1 MPHEECLFCRIV
13 RGELPAKV
21 MSENDEAM
29 ALRDV
34 NPQAPVHFLV
44 IPKAHI
50 RHLTDAA
57 GDPGLI
63 GRLLAFAA
71 QLAQQEGIDGSG
83 YRAVINTNMDGG
95 QSVYHLHIHVLG
107 GRALKWPPG

>member
-13 RGELPAKV
+13 RGDLPAKV
-21 MSENDEAM
+21 ISESDEAI
-29 ALRDV
+29 ALQDV

-44 IPKAHI
+44 IPKAHV
-50 RHLTDAA
+50 RHLTEAA
-57 GDPGLI
+57 ADPGLI

-71 QLAQQEGIDGSG
+71 QLATDEGIAGSG
-83 YRAVINTNMDGG
+83 YRTVINTNMDGG

-107 GRALKWPPG
+107 GRALAWPPG

>member
-13 RGELPAKV
+13 QGDLPAKV
-21 MSENDEAM
+21 ISENDEAI
-29 ALRDV
+29 ALQDV

-44 IPKAHI
+44 IPKAHV
-50 RHLTDAA
+50 RHLTEAA

-71 QLAQQEGIDGSG
+71 QLATDEGIAGSG
-83 YRAVINTNMDGG
+83 YRTVINTNMDGG
-95 QSVYHLHIHVLG
+95 QSVYHLHVHVLG
-107 GRALKWPPG
+107 GRALAWPPG

>member
-1 MPHEECLFCRIV
+1 MPREECLFCRIV
-13 RGELPAKV
+13 RGDLPATV
-21 MSENDEAM
+21 ISETDEAI

-44 IPKAHI
+44 IPKKHI

-57 GDPGLI
+57 SDPGLV

-71 QLAQQEGIDGSG
+71 QLATDEGIAEGG

-107 GRALKWPPG
+107 GRALVWPPG

>member
-13 RGELPAKV
+13 RGDVPATV
-21 MSENDEAM
+21 MAETDEAI

-71 QLAQQEGIDGSG
+71 ELAQQEGISGSG
-83 YRAVINTNMDGG
+83 YRTVINPNMDGG

-107 GRALKWPPG
+107 GRALAWPPG